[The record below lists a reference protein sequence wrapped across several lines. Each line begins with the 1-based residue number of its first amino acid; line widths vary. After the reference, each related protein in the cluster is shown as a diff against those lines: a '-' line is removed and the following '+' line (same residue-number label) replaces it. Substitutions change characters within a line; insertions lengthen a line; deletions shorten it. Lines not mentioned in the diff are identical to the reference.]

1 MNIVKEA
8 DVEYGFVGKLQ
19 DLKYT
24 YRKDIR
30 DINALELNFRQ
41 KFEALNRVK
50 LTDTEFG
57 KLLTEIINPDV
68 FKTSNRLR
76 KKKHLYKRRR
86 HTITLHFSKYKRLV

>member
-30 DINALELNFRQ
+30 TKDALELNFRQ
-41 KFEALNRVK
+41 KFEALNSVK
-50 LTDTEFG
+50 LTDTEFD

-76 KKKHLYKRRR
+76 KKTPL
-86 HTITLHFSKYKRLV
+86 